1 MKTQYAIVQHPNRGI
16 LFGPYK
22 ERWQAEE
29 EVREYLKAFASFGPM
44 DRAASRPD
52 VTYFVADFVVPG
64 RHGYDWYYSEIV
76 QR

>member
-1 MKTQYAIVQHPNRGI
+1 VNTQYALVQHRDRGI
-16 LFGPYK
+16 LLGPYK
-22 ERWQAEE
+22 EYWQAEE
-29 EVREYLKAFASFGPM
+29 EVRQYLKAHIAWGPLDKVVM
-44 DRAASRPD
+44 PQ

>member
-1 MKTQYAIVQHPNRGI
+1 MNTQYALVQHPDRGI

-22 ERWQAEE
+22 ERWEAEE
-29 EVREYLKAFASFGPM
+29 EVRQYIKAYAAFGPM
-44 DRAASRPD
+44 LSVPKPQ
-52 VTYFVADFVVPG
+52 VTYFTADFTVAG